1 MFPPIDPSARLE
13 SRSRLCVALVV
24 AIALMAVS
32 GSAAPSTRSPAP
44 TLQQLIGQKLVVRMD
59 GTTPSAS
66 LLARARL
73 GQIGGVIIHGFNF
86 GSAADLRTI
95 TSRLQ
100 RAAAAG
106 GQPPLLIAVDQ
117 EGGPVKVVPWIP
129 PSISPRQMGAGG
141 SVGTALQ
148 QGRATGAALREL
160 GINTDLAPVGDVP
173 ASRVSFLYQ
182 QGRTWSFDVRRTA
195 RLAEWFAIGLRGRG
209 VLATAKHF
217 PGIGRATRDT
227 DRSVVRIGGT
237 KATL

>member
-24 AIALMAVS
+24 AIGLMAVS
-32 GSAAPSTRSPAP
+32 GSAAPAAQSPPP

-59 GTTPSAS
+59 GRTPSAS

-106 GQPPLLIAVDQ
+106 GQPPPLLPLGQGGGAR
-117 EGGPVKVVPWIP
+117 EGG
-129 PSISPRQMGAGG
+129 
-141 SVGTALQ
+141 
-148 QGRATGAALREL
+148 
-160 GINTDLAPVGDVP
+160 
-173 ASRVSFLYQ
+173 
-182 QGRTWSFDVRRTA
+182 
-195 RLAEWFAIGLRGRG
+195 
-209 VLATAKHF
+209 
-217 PGIGRATRDT
+217 
-227 DRSVVRIGGT
+227 
-237 KATL
+237 